1 MCSRVTNPAPDLRR
15 SRAPVLVVS
24 VPPGSGIPGILVS
37 AQGRQVEEAERA
49 HQLLD
54 AAGVGRV
61 RVWTTP
67 PSSANALS
75 PSRCR
80 GARSTC
86 VKLYSAPCSCCSSVN
101 AAPKSY
107 LKSLPRDETHGKLQP
122 IRAAYA

>member
-1 MCSRVTNPAPDLRR
+1 MCSRVTNPAPDVRR

-61 RVWTTP
+61 RVVDD
-67 PSSANALS
+67 SALQRERAQPL
-75 PSRCR
+75 
-80 GARSTC
+80 A
-86 VKLYSAPCSCCSSVN
+86 
-101 AAPKSY
+101 
-107 LKSLPRDETHGKLQP
+107 LPRGPVDVREVVLGAVLLLLLGERRTEVVLEVTAEG
-122 IRAAYA
+122 